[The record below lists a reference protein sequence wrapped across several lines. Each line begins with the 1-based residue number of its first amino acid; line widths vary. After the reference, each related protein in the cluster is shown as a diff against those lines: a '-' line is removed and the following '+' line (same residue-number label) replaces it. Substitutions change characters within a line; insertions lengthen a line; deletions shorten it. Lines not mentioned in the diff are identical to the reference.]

1 MNIIERTKAPTPKF
15 FRKVRTVGLILAAVS
30 ASLLAAPVALP
41 AVVVQV
47 AGYLA
52 VAGSVATAVAQTAT
66 EERRKKKE
74 EEVEV
79 VSEDT
84 NHGEDNNKGG

>member
-1 MNIIERTKAPTPKF
+1 MNIINRIQAPTPKF
-15 FRKVRTVGLILAAVS
+15 FRKVRSIGLVLAAVS
-30 ASLLAAPVALP
+30 ATLLATPIALP

-66 EERRKKKE
+66 EEPLKE
-74 EEVEV
+74 E
-79 VSEDT
+79 SY
-84 NHGEDNNKGG
+84 GPYPKP